1 MIYSDVQD
9 FHDKFNIP
17 TPARLTLLDAETLE
31 FRRKFLQEELNE
43 LIKAHEE
50 KNIADAVDSMI
61 DLIYV
66 AIGTLDMMG
75 LTETQFYQAWK
86 EVQRANMSKERA
98 RSASQ
103 SKRGSA
109 LDVIKPAGWQGPDY
123 SFLETA

>member
-9 FHDKFNIP
+9 FHDKFRVP
-17 TPARLTLLDAETLE
+17 TPPRLTLLDAETLE
-31 FRRKFLQEELNE
+31 FRRKFLQEELDE

-50 KNIADAVDSMI
+50 GSIADAVDSMI

-66 AIGTLDMMG
+66 AVGTLDMMG
-75 LTETQFYQAWK
+75 LSETQFIQAWK

-98 RSASQ
+98 KSAAQ

-123 SFLETA
+123 SFLETV